1 MKVGK
6 RWRTIRLLCAAGLIA
21 MAAPAA
27 AVAQQQG
34 QGQTADVATAQLLRE
49 LKDQV
54 TTLQTTIGQLR
65 DETSRYRAET
75 QELRAELQAAVAQ
88 MRSTEAPSQAES
100 APAQPGA
107 TAETATA
114 EARIAKLQ
122 DQYDLLSGKVDDQ
135 YQSKVES
142 ASKYRVRLSGLALLN
157 LFENI
162 GAVDSQDVPAFALAT
177 VPGAG
182 GSFGGTLRQSQ
193 IGLEVF
199 GPTWRGARIHGN
211 LQLDFAGGFP
221 NTDNGVSLGLM
232 RLRTGV
238 MRMDWARTSVVAGQD
253 APFISP
259 LSPTS
264 LASLAQPALSYS
276 GNLWTWMPQLRVEHR
291 FPTKGG
297 STFSVQA
304 GILDPLTG
312 EPPPSQFDRVPQAG
326 EASRQ
331 PAYASRLAWTSANQ
345 DRPASVGLGGY
356 YSRQNWGAGQM
367 VDGWALTTDASIPI
381 SRLFSL
387 SAEFYRGR
395 SLGGLGGGLG
405 QSVVFRSL
413 PASSATRAQGLDS
426 MGGWAQLKVLASSRL
441 EFNVA
446 AGQDNPFV
454 SEIRS
459 AAFADGENAGT
470 VRNRSFLTNFIYH
483 PRSDLL
489 FSLEYHRIQSFKLAP
504 PNRDAD
510 QINLVMG
517 VLF

>member
-1 MKVGK
+1 MKVSK
-6 RWRTIRLLCAAGLIA
+6 RWLFFRLLCAAGLMA
-21 MAAPAA
+21 MEAPVPAL
-27 AVAQQQG
+27 AQQ
-34 QGQTADVATAQLLRE
+34 QGQTADVATAQLLRQ

-54 TTLQTTIGQLR
+54 TTLQTTIDQLR

-75 QELRAELQAAVAQ
+75 QELRAELQAALAQ
-88 MRSTEAPSQAES
+88 MRPATAPSQAES
-100 APAQPGA
+100 ALEQPGA
-107 TAETATA
+107 AAETATA

-122 DQYDLLSGKVDDQ
+122 EQYDLLSGKVDDQ

-162 GAVDSQDVPAFALAT
+162 GAVDNQDVPAFALAT

-199 GPTWRGARIHGN
+199 GPTWRGARIRGN
-211 LQLDFAGGFP
+211 LQFDFAGGFP

-238 MRMDWARTSVVAGQD
+238 MRLDWARTSIVAGQD
-253 APFISP
+253 GPFISP
-259 LSPTS
+259 RSPTS
-264 LASLAQPALSYS
+264 LASLALPALSYS
-276 GNLWTWMPQLRVEHR
+276 GNLWTWVPQLRVEHR
-291 FPTKGG
+291 IPMAGG
-297 STFSVQA
+297 SNFTVQA

-312 EPPPSQFDRVPQAG
+312 EEPPSQFNRVPQAG

-331 PAYASRLAWTSANQ
+331 PSYASRLAWTSANE
-345 DRPASVGLGGY
+345 DRPLSLGFGGY

-367 VDGWALTTDASIPI
+367 IDGWAVTTDASIPI

-387 SAEFYRGR
+387 TGEFYRGR

-405 QSVVFRSL
+405 QSIVFRGSTIG
-413 PASSATRAQGLDS
+413 ATARAQGLDS
-426 MGGWAQLKVLASSRL
+426 MGGWAQLKFLASSRL

-446 AGQDNPFV
+446 AGQDNPFI
-454 SEIRS
+454 SQIRS
-459 AAFADGENAGT
+459 AAFVDGEGAGT
-470 VRNRSFLTNFIYH
+470 VRNRSILTNFIYH

-489 FSLEYHRIQSFKLAP
+489 FSLEYRRIQSFKLAP
-504 PNRDAD
+504 PNHDAD